1 MQMAI
6 RYFVLSLTVMFISAC
21 QTTHRAAFKA
31 PETSTVI
38 NSHFKHLVVF
48 HGGKGSRLH
57 VYIEGDGRPFV
68 NRFLIAKDPTP
79 QNPLAL
85 KLMASDNTASL
96 YLGRPCYFNNS
107 RSDMADN
114 ACNVEFWT
122 SARYSEKIVTSMVV
136 ALRQHLSTHPYQGIS
151 LIGHSGGGTL
161 AVLMAARMPEVD
173 QVVTLAGNLD
183 IAAWANLH
191 NYTPLK
197 HSLNPAD
204 LNLIH
209 TKQLHFGG
217 DRDKNVPPSLGAAW
231 LNSMGQTMHIIKNA
245 DHNCCWLTHWNQIL
259 IQINQQMT
267 P

>member
-1 MQMAI
+1 MAI
-6 RYFVLSLTVMFISAC
+6 KYFVLSIIIIFISAC
-21 QTTHRAAFKA
+21 QTTPQARFKA
-31 PETSTVI
+31 PESSVI
-38 NSHFKHLVVF
+38 TQATFKHLTIF
-48 HGGKGSRLH
+48 QQGRGSRLH

-68 NRFLIAKDPTP
+68 NRFLIATDPTP

-85 KLMASDNTASL
+85 SLMTLDKTASL

-107 RSDMADN
+107 RSDMTDA
-114 ACNVEFWT
+114 ACNAELWT
-122 SARYSEKIVTSMVV
+122 SARYSEKIVASMIV
-136 ALRQHLSTHPYQGIS
+136 ALRQHLSTHTYQGIS

-191 NYTPLK
+191 HYTPLK
-197 HSLNPAD
+197 HSLNPAN
-204 LNLIH
+204 LNLLT

-217 DRDKNVPPSLGAAW
+217 DRDKNVPPSLGVAW
-231 LNSMGQTMHIIKNA
+231 LKSMKQNIHIIKDA

-259 IQINQQMT
+259 TQINQQMT

>member
-1 MQMAI
+1 MAKK
-6 RYFVLSLTVMFISAC
+6 YFVLSIILIFISAC
-21 QTTHRAAFKA
+21 QTTPDVKFKA

-38 NSHFKHLVVF
+38 DSHFKHLAVF
-48 HGGKGSRLH
+48 NEGKGPRLH

-68 NRFLIAKDPTP
+68 NRFLIATDPTP
-79 QNPLAL
+79 QNPLVL
-85 KLMASDNTASL
+85 KLMALDKSASL

-107 RSDMADN
+107 RSDMADA
-114 ACNVEFWT
+114 ACHLEFWT
-122 SARYSEKIVTSMVV
+122 NARYSEKVVESMIFG
-136 ALRQHLSTHPYQGIS
+136 LRQHLATRSYQGIS
-151 LIGHSGGGTL
+151 LIGHSGGGSL

-191 NYTPLK
+191 HYTPLK
-197 HSLNPAD
+197 HSLNPSD

-231 LNSMGQTMHIIKNA
+231 LNSMGQTMHIIKDA

-259 IQINQQMT
+259 TQIDQQMT